1 MRVPDHPLVDPLYL
15 RERAEEFRARAGR
28 VSDEV
33 SKRLMLNLAESYEHL
48 ARRAEEGANAP
59 GGAWRRLVG
68 LRSGRRGGSAD
79 RNSFE
84 IGNASDA
91 RGVLF
96 DRGLFDQ
103 LSFME

>member
-15 RERAEEFRARAGR
+15 RERAEEFRARAER

-59 GGAWRRLVG
+59 GAWRRLVG
-68 LRSGRRGGSAD
+68 LSSGRRGGSAS
-79 RNSFE
+79 RNSFQ

-96 DRGLFDQ
+96 DRALFDQ

>member
-1 MRVPDHPLVDPLYL
+1 MCQRAAIAMNVGTTNVGTIPGLRCCMRVPDHPLVDPLYL

-59 GGAWRRLVG
+59 GGA
-68 LRSGRRGGSAD
+68 
-79 RNSFE
+79 
-84 IGNASDA
+84 
-91 RGVLF
+91 
-96 DRGLFDQ
+96 
-103 LSFME
+103 